1 MHQSDPSNAWFY
13 TENHARHDQFT
24 SRSQRL
30 ADTVEVTEIVGPLKL
45 VKSLPVVVV
54 VEEDF
59 GLSNKM

>member
-1 MHQSDPSNAWFY
+1 MLGFILKIMRDMISLL
-13 TENHARHDQFT
+13 
-24 SRSQRL
+24 SQRL